1 LSLKSEV
8 LSRGLGRMASV
19 NVEIR
24 AANYRRFFVIRKSY
38 ICINETLIQHI
49 QTIRRFF
56 AGRPV
61 KKAYLFGSYSRNDAD
76 KNSDVD
82 ILVELDHSTPIGL
95 QFFTYSDELQ
105 NLLKRKV
112 DVVSYEGLS
121 KYVKPFID
129 KDKVLI
135 YER

>member
-1 LSLKSEV
+1 MKLS
-8 LSRGLGRMASV
+8 A
-19 NVEIR
+19 
-24 AANYRRFFVIRKSY
+24 
-38 ICINETLIQHI
+38 QHI
-49 QTIRRFF
+49 QTIKHFF

-82 ILVELDHSTPIGL
+82 ILVELDHSSPIGL
-95 QFFTYSDELQ
+95 QFFTYGDELQ

>member
-1 LSLKSEV
+1 MKLSS
-8 LSRGLGRMASV
+8 
-19 NVEIR
+19 N
-24 AANYRRFFVIRKSY
+24 
-38 ICINETLIQHI
+38 HI

-61 KKAYLFGSYSRNDAD
+61 KKAYLFGSYSRNEAD

-82 ILVELDHSTPIGL
+82 ILVELDHSNPIGL
-95 QFFTYSDELQ
+95 QFFTYGDELQ
-105 NLLKRKV
+105 NLLDRKV

-129 KDKVLI
+129 KGKVLI